1 MEVFGNLF
9 YGLYY
14 KPKIKEETLIA
25 SKIPI
30 ISKNNI
36 TINKNEEITITGS
49 GKFYRGEYKGEPV
62 SIKSVDITKDD
73 SIINEFLLW
82 QFYSNSPYTLTMLG
96 VCLNGWE
103 AYIVFQNFQYT
114 LETYLQYNKL
124 LKDENRIK
132 ITRQVL
138 NILNVFQKKNQ
149 NILDIRP
156 GIFAVTDTMEIKI
169 LDFGLLINQTNMQNE
184 SAIVSKRL
192 RYMPPEMFSENENE
206 ISIVNNYNNY
216 CDIWSFGCLLI
227 DIFSKTN
234 SVMNSNFEDDDIK
247 VNIIQGDFPKIPSDI
262 NCLLIDIIKRC
273 LYKDVTSRINFD
285 ELYINLNIFLD
296 NFSEN
301 NDTEF
306 SNENSNND
314 LLENENYAYIKI
326 IENEINTINNLI
338 NFQLYDNVQ
347 SLKKNISLFL
357 EENKTK
363 INISYDNIINFIQ
376 QIRKNNLTLLE
387 QFKNKILMNILIM
400 QDYYSNTLVDMV
412 DIQNKISEIKLNI
425 TTLNKF
431 TNKEKYLTLIS
442 SIENGKKEI
451 EHVVKKYTDNTRF
464 DKITS
469 AFESNQT
476 SVEMYQQFAEHC
488 STLFSNLYLNIKES
502 NSYSKAIRKELIH
515 KLEME
520 KELKDITNTLIEVNN
535 IDMLYFKIKENSNSL
550 IAYDIKNENKINI
563 HLQNENN
570 NKIQFNSNTYS
581 LYDYDNKILY
591 ISGGTIPNTK
601 SESNSFY
608 KITFSNKFQPQQHR
622 TPSFIPEIE
631 LNYYTQVHQL
641 SNMSV
646 ARSHHSLLQLKS
658 NSSILIAIGGLF
670 TNTCEAY
677 NTSLDIWKDLPNLPT
692 IVVKP
697 TCFEYGDYIYVF
709 NGNENC
715 IYRCDIITEDEIKW
729 DIIQVKG
736 EKILKGMC
744 VIINEKNEIQLLGGM
759 NVDGEPSDEIYKTMF
774 EDEVV
779 IEKEK
784 SILPRKSI
792 FNSNVVGLYISDVDF
807 VYVSG
812 DMNDGMVK
820 FNVTSGMFDYVI

>member
-1 MEVFGNLF
+1 
-9 YGLYY
+9 
-14 KPKIKEETLIA
+14 
-25 SKIPI
+25 
-30 ISKNNI
+30 
-36 TINKNEEITITGS
+36 
-49 GKFYRGEYKGEPV
+49 
-62 SIKSVDITKDD
+62 
-73 SIINEFLLW
+73 
-82 QFYSNSPYTLTMLG
+82 ML
-96 VCLNGWE
+96 
-103 AYIVFQNFQYT
+103 
-114 LETYLQYNKL
+114 
-124 LKDENRIK
+124 
-132 ITRQVL
+132 
-138 NILNVFQKKNQ
+138 
-149 NILDIRP
+149 
-156 GIFAVTDTMEIKI
+156 
-169 LDFGLLINQTNMQNE
+169 
-184 SAIVSKRL
+184 
-192 RYMPPEMFSENENE
+192 
-206 ISIVNNYNNY
+206 
-216 CDIWSFGCLLI
+216 
-227 DIFSKTN
+227 
-234 SVMNSNFEDDDIK
+234 
-247 VNIIQGDFPKIPSDI
+247 
-262 NCLLIDIIKRC
+262 
-273 LYKDVTSRINFD
+273 
-285 ELYINLNIFLD
+285 
-296 NFSEN
+296 
-301 NDTEF
+301 
-306 SNENSNND
+306 
-314 LLENENYAYIKI
+314 
-326 IENEINTINNLI
+326 
-338 NFQLYDNVQ
+338 
-347 SLKKNISLFL
+347 
-357 EENKTK
+357 ENKTK

-387 QFKNKILMNILIM
+387 QFKNKMLMNILIM

-451 EHVVKKYTDNTRF
+451 EYVVKKYTDNTRF

-563 HLQNENN
+563 HLQNENS

-709 NGNENC
+709 DGKENC

-729 DIIQVKG
+729 EIIQVKG

-759 NVDGEPSDEIYKTMF
+759 NVDGEPSDEIYKIMF